1 MGPVSVRQALACSQN
16 IPAMRVLDTFGGP
29 SRLLKLLEN
38 LGIRG
43 IQGDAA
49 HYGLGLAIGNAEV
62 TLRDLTGAYAC
73 LARGGSFLP
82 PEAGAGCFR
91 SGTARTACGSLLHGG
106 GHSGGPGSPDGG
118 VP

>member
-1 MGPVSVRQALACSQN
+1 
-16 IPAMRVLDTFGGP
+16 MRVLDTFGGP

-82 PEAGAGCFR
+82 LKLEQGASVPEP
-91 SGTARTACGSLLHGG
+91 ARTACGSLLHGG